1 MAKEKKIRRIGL
13 VGAGLIGAGWAA
25 RCLAHGLDVVATDP
39 APNAEAKLRATVANA
54 WPALKRV
61 GLKPGASQSRLRFVA
76 SPEAAVADADFI
88 QESATEN
95 EDLKRTLH
103 ARIDAAARP
112 DVIIASSSSGL
123 LPSRFQAD
131 CRHPERVLVGHPFNP
146 AYLLPLVEILGG
158 EKTAPWAIDGA
169 AAFYETLG
177 MRPLKVKVEVPAFI
191 ADRLQHALWREALHL
206 IAEGVC
212 STSDIDDA
220 IRFGPGLRWSF
231 FGTCLIF
238 HLAGGQEGMT
248 HFMRQFGPLID
259 LPWSKLKGPAITPE
273 LVDRLIEGTKAQ
285 AGGKSIQQLERFRD
299 DCLIEVEK
307 VLAKVRAR
315 HGIDMA
321 PSARRSGKPARRASQ
336 NARRVRKP
344 AAKKAQRRLAPGKSR
359 PLTQSRKRPAKR

>member
-1 MAKEKKIRRIGL
+1 MANAKKIRRVGL
-13 VGAGLIGAGWAA
+13 VGAGLIGGGWAA
-25 RCLAHGLDVVATDP
+25 RCLANGLDVVATDP

-54 WPALKRV
+54 WLALKRV
-61 GLKPGASQSRLRFVA
+61 GLKLGASQSRLRFVG
-76 SPEAAVADADFI
+76 SPEAATDGADFI

-95 EDLKRTLH
+95 EDLKRQLH
-103 ARIDAAARP
+103 ARIDAAAP
-112 DVIIASSSSGL
+112 AHVIIASSSSGL

-158 EKTAPWAIDGA
+158 EKTAAWAIDGA

-206 IAEGVC
+206 IADGVC

-259 LPWSKLKGPAITPE
+259 LPWSKLKGPEITPE
-273 LVDRLIEGTKAQ
+273 LVDRLVQGTKDQ
-285 AGGKSIQQLERFRD
+285 AGGKSIKDLERFRD

-307 VLAKVRAR
+307 TLARVRAR
-315 HGIDMA
+315 HGIDAA
-321 PSARRSGKPARRASQ
+321 PTTRRAHKR
-336 NARRVRKP
+336 ARP
-344 AAKKAQRRLAPGKSR
+344 AVKKSQRRLAPGRSK